1 VTTLFSDL
9 SLSKRLERAECNA
22 CVQFAEARRSRFP
35 ESGAEW
41 MQCAG
46 AFVVF
51 DGAGSPVTQTFGLG
65 LFEELRAESLDTI
78 ERFFLDRGADVCHE
92 VSPFA
97 GLVTLSLLCG
107 RHYRPIEI
115 SNVMYRQVEKPPPGN
130 ITVRVAGPEETQL
143 WSNISARGWT
153 HEHPELRDF
162 IDQTSGIAAARPQS
176 PCFLAELDGQ
186 PGAAGALF
194 LHAGVALFA
203 GAATVP
209 EMRRRGLQAA
219 LLQERMHYA
228 FDHGCDL
235 AMMVAEAG
243 SNSQRNAE
251 RSGFRVAYTRLK
263 WRLESKTTMPESVIV
278 SDAG

>member
-1 VTTLFSDL
+1 MFSDL
-9 SLSKRLERAECNA
+9 ALSKRLERAEGNA
-22 CVQFAEARRSRFP
+22 CLQFAEARRSRFP

-41 MQCAG
+41 MQYAG

-51 DGAGSPVTQTFGLG
+51 DGVGSPVTQTFGLG
-65 LFEELRAESLDTI
+65 LFEELSSESLDTI
-78 ERFFLDRGADVCHE
+78 ERFFLDRGAEVFHE

-97 GLVTLSLLCG
+97 GLATLSLLCG
-107 RHYRPIEI
+107 RDYRPIEI
-115 SNVMYRQVEKPPPGN
+115 SNVMYRPVEKPPPGDMK
-130 ITVRVAGPEETQL
+130 VRVVGPEESQL
-143 WSNISARGWT
+143 WSSVSARGWT
-153 HEHPELRDF
+153 HEHPELQDF
-162 IDQTSGIAAARPQS
+162 VDQTAGIAAARPQS

-194 LHAGVALFA
+194 IHQGVALFA

-219 LLQERMHYA
+219 LLQERMRYA

-251 RSGFRVAYTRLK
+251 RSGFRVAYTRVK
-263 WRLESKTTMPESVIV
+263 WRLS
-278 SDAG
+278 G